1 MGWNADG
8 VIGDSD
14 RSMLYKQRSSVKSHV
29 DMRPKKYGEEP
40 GLVIREG
47 VANQM

>member
-8 VIGDSD
+8 VIGD

-29 DMRPKKYGEEP
+29 DMRPKMYGEA
-40 GLVIREG
+40 GVVIREG